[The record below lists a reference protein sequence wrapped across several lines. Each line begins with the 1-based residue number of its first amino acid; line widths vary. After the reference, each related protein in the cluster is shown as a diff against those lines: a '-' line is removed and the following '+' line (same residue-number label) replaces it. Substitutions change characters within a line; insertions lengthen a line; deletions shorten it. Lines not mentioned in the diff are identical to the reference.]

1 MKVLIYGAS
10 GYTAKLLLQFPVP
23 DGQQWILAGRNKEAL
38 SNLASVKGLDYE
50 CFSVEESEKMHIAL
64 REVDVLL
71 NLAGPYIHTAVPF
84 MQACLETG
92 THYLDITGEL
102 EVFQWAAEKN
112 DAALKAGIMLMPGC
126 GFDVVAT
133 DAVAKFLSVRLP
145 GAEELLLAF
154 VSNGGMSRGTMRSA
168 LNKLGK
174 AGAERKAGVLVPRP
188 IGHKQMQ
195 LELGG
200 KSHHMVSIPWAD
212 VVTAWYTTGIP
223 DIVVYMNLPMRWVP
237 LVLRIFGPMLRM
249 DVVKQ
254 ALLRKIDTM
263 PEGPSPEALEKG
275 KTLVYGKVKKGNTV
289 LEAEFFGPQAYRFT
303 ALSCLAVLNQ
313 IMKSGAKPGFQTPA
327 GCFGSEIAASISGCS
342 IKLR

>member
-1 MKVLIYGAS
+1 MKVLIYGAT
-10 GYTAKLLLQFPVP
+10 GYTAGLLLNYPVP
-23 DGQQWILAGRNKEAL
+23 EGQQWILAGRNETAMRAL
-38 SNLASVKGLDYE
+38 AEQKGLEYL
-50 CFSVEESEKMHIAL
+50 CFTLEQATVVRSAL
-64 REVDVLL
+64 NGVDVLL
-71 NLAGPYIHTAVPF
+71 NLAGPYSQTAVPL

-133 DAVAKFLSVRLP
+133 DAVAKFLSDRLP

-174 AGAERKAGVLVPRP
+174 AGAEREAGVLVPRP
-188 IGHKQMQ
+188 IGHKQTQ

-212 VVTAWYTTGIP
+212 VVTAWYTTRIP
-223 DIVVYMNLPMRWVP
+223 DIVVYMNLPVRWVP
-237 LVLRIFGPMLRM
+237 LVLRIFGPLLRM

-263 PEGPSPEALEKG
+263 PEGPSSDALEKG

-289 LEAEFFGPQAYRFT
+289 LEAEFLGPQAYRFT
-303 ALSCLAVLNQ
+303 ALSCLSVLNQ